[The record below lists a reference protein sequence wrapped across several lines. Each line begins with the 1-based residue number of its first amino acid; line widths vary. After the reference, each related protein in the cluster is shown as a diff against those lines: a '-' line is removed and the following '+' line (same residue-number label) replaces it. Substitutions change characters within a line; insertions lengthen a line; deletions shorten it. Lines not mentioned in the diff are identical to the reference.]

1 MDFGERWVAWIKF
14 CISTVRFSILVNGEP
29 VSSFSSGRGIRQ
41 GDPLSPF
48 LFILV
53 IEGFDS
59 LIRIATQ
66 NRWIRGFQTSE
77 NNGDIQE
84 IFHLLYADDTVI
96 FNESQEEQ
104 FRFIKLILLFFE
116 ACTGLKVN
124 QGKNSLYPIKDET
137 NIKSLADILGCGVGN
152 CPQLIWVL

>member
-1 MDFGERWVAWIKF
+1 MEIEKVYDHVHWGFLLNSSRQMVFGERWVTWIKF

-96 FNESQEEQ
+96 FNES
-104 FRFIKLILLFFE
+104 
-116 ACTGLKVN
+116 
-124 QGKNSLYPIKDET
+124 
-137 NIKSLADILGCGVGN
+137 
-152 CPQLIWVL
+152 